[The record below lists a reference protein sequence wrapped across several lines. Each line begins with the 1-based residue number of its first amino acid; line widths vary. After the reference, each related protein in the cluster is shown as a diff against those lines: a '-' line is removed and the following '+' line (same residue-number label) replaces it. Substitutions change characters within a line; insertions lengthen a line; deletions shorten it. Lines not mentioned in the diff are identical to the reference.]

1 MLAYENENI
10 DGLLSYLYSN
20 PSQYCKDDESIVDT
34 DRIEQRVDESWR
46 RCNRLY
52 SPLSHQTSTDFTCIA
67 MHACPAHP

>member
-34 DRIEQRVDESWR
+34 DRIEQRVDES
-46 RCNRLY
+46 
-52 SPLSHQTSTDFTCIA
+52 
-67 MHACPAHP
+67 